1 MQYQGQETTPEPLR
15 NASTASLP
23 TSAGVRKR
31 TRSSVDALK
40 CKNKD
45 TKILGSHLIGWL
57 TPIADIRNFLTQ
69 KIDEFFSCIGQM
81 WQYR

>member
-15 NASTASLP
+15 KASTASLP

-40 CKNKD
+40 SENKH
-45 TKILGSHLIGWL
+45 TEI
-57 TPIADIRNFLTQ
+57 
-69 KIDEFFSCIGQM
+69 
-81 WQYR
+81 